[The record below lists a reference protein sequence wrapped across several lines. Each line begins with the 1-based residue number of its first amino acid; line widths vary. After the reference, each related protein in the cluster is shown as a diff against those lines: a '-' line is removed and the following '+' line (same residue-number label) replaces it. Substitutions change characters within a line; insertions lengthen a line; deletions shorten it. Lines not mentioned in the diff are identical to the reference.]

1 MKYRQWKK
9 NYKTKH
15 GVNPP
20 LELDKKKQAKAAR
33 KALRQIKNIDTEKVA
48 DNVRISVISLISRAF
63 EVCGNFFRDLG
74 NSLESY
80 GNNMIKT
87 GQNIDRSREEDV
99 IGRI

>member
-33 KALRQIKNIDTEKVA
+33 KALRQIKNTDMEKVV
-48 DNVRISVISLISRAF
+48 DNAISLLSKAF
-63 EVCGNFFRDLG
+63 KLCGNFFRDLG
-74 NSLESY
+74 NGLESY
-80 GNNMIKT
+80 GNNMVKT
-87 GQNIDRSREEDV
+87 AKSIDKSREEDV
-99 IGRI
+99 IGRV